1 MKVLFIEPPRR
12 VWPYMNHEDNFLT
25 KQAHLALAAA
35 LRVGGFRDVAILD
48 CLPLRMGW
56 KSLARQL
63 SQIRPDVVAIG
74 ENHAL
79 YSDEAMKAFSLVRR
93 IVPGAVTV
101 AGGAHF
107 TNLADAYLGAGGGV
121 RSASAPPWL
130 RPERGLIDYIVKG
143 EGDVTI
149 VDLVRHLAGG
159 SGLPEEIPGL
169 AFRDHGEVVHTA
181 PRELVSDLDTLPLP
195 AYDLVPMDKY
205 GTSRLL
211 FSPGGT
217 TIQHSRGCAHACSF
231 CVWWT
236 QMARRVVDRDG
247 KERLAPRWRT
257 RSVAGSVEEVELL
270 VHKYHRKALVFVDE
284 CWNLDPN
291 WGSQFADEI
300 IRRRIKVN
308 WFAFMRAD
316 HIIRDHR
323 SGVLEKLVNAG
334 LSHVS
339 VGAER
344 VEDEKLAGFAKSSYS
359 AEQTREAFA
368 LLKRHHPQVFRQATF
383 IVGVPDETRESM
395 LRQLEFARQL
405 DLDYPG
411 FHPLTPVPGTTLWEE
426 SIEAGIIEAENF
438 TEFDW
443 ATPVIRSA
451 TMSRREIEETLI
463 EMEKRYVRPSW
474 LLKGLV
480 SPYRYKR
487 AMYQW
492 FAKVSASMAL
502 GIARNTLFPSS
513 GALVPLEKP
522 VWYDG

>member
-1 MKVLFIEPPRR
+1 MKILFIEPPRR
-12 VWPYMNHEDNFLT
+12 VWPYMNHEDNYLT
-25 KQAHLALAAA
+25 KQAYLALAAA
-35 LRVGGFRDVAILD
+35 LRAAGFRQVGILD

-56 KSLARQL
+56 KSLSHKL
-63 SQIRPDVVAIG
+63 SQLRPDVVAVG

-79 YSDEAMKAFSLVRR
+79 YSDEAMKAFRLVRD
-93 IVPGAVTV
+93 VLPGAVTV

-107 TNLADAYLGAGGGV
+107 TNLADAYLGAGGGE
-121 RSASAPPWL
+121 RSARAPSWL
-130 RPERGLIDYIVKG
+130 RPARGAIDFIVKG

-149 VDLVRHLAGG
+149 VDLVRHLDG
-159 SGLPEEIPGL
+159 SGEAPADIPGL
-169 AFRDHGEVVHTA
+169 AFCEGGEVIHTS

-205 GTSRLL
+205 GSSRLL

-217 TIQHSRGCAHACSF
+217 TLQHSRGCAHACSF

-236 QMARRVVDRDG
+236 QMAKRVVDGDG
-247 KERLAPRWRT
+247 RERLAPRWRT
-257 RSVAGSVEEVELL
+257 RSVAGTIEEVELL
-270 VHKYHRKALVFVDE
+270 VRKYHRKALVFVDE
-284 CWNLDPN
+284 CWNLDPQ
-291 WGSQFADEI
+291 WGSEFAHEI
-300 IRRRIKVN
+300 LRRGIKVN

-323 SGVLEKLVNAG
+323 SGVLEKLVRAG

-344 VEDEKLAGFAKSSYS
+344 VEDEKLAGFSKSSYS

-368 LLKRHHPQVFRQATF
+368 VLKRHHPQVFRQATF
-383 IVGVPDETRESM
+383 IVGVPDETRASM
-395 LRQLEFARQL
+395 LRQLEFAREL

-411 FHPLTPVPGTTLWEE
+411 FHPLTPVPGTALWEE
-426 SIEAGIIEAENF
+426 SIEAGIIESESF

-463 EMEKRYVRPSW
+463 EMEKRYVRLPW
-474 LLKGLV
+474 LLKGLA
-480 SPYRYKR
+480 SRHDYKR

-502 GIARNTLFPSS
+502 GIARNSLSPSS

>member
-1 MKVLFIEPPRR
+1 MRVLFIEPPRR
-12 VWPYMNHEDNFLT
+12 VWPYMNHENNFLT
-25 KQAHLALAAA
+25 KQSYLALAAA
-35 LRVGGFRDVAILD
+35 LRQGGFRQLEILD
-48 CLPLRMGW
+48 CLPLKMGW
-56 KSLARQL
+56 KSLAREL
-63 SQIRPDVVAIG
+63 SYRRPDVVAIG

-79 YSDEAMKAFSLVRR
+79 YADEAMKAFSLVRETL
-93 IVPGAVTV
+93 PAAVTV

-107 TNLADAYLGAGGGV
+107 TNLADAYLGARGGR
-121 RSASAPPWL
+121 RSATAPAWL
-130 RPERGLIDYIVKG
+130 QPAHGLVDFIVKG

-149 VDLVRHLAGG
+149 VELARHLAGG
-159 SGLPEEIPGL
+159 GEPPEQIPGL
-169 AFRDHGEVVHTA
+169 AFRRDDNVVHTA

-195 AYDLVPMDKY
+195 AYDLVPMERY

-217 TIQHSRGCAHACSF
+217 TIQHSRGCAHACTF

-236 QMARRVVDRDG
+236 QMAKREVDGDG

-257 RSVAGSVEEVELL
+257 RSVAGTMEEVELL
-270 VHKYHRKALVFVDE
+270 VHKYGRRALVFVDE
-284 CWNLDPN
+284 CWNLDPK
-291 WGSQFADEI
+291 WSSEFADEVL
-300 IRRRIKVN
+300 RRGIKVN

-316 HIIRDHR
+316 HIIRDHH
-323 SGVLEKLVNAG
+323 SGVLEKLVRAG

-339 VGAER
+339 VGVER
-344 VEDEKLAGFAKSSYS
+344 VEDDKLAGFAKANYS
-359 AEQTREAFA
+359 AERTREAFD
-368 LLKRHHPQVFRQATF
+368 LLKSHHPGVFRQATF

-405 DLDYPG
+405 NLDYPG
-411 FHPLTPVPGTTLWEE
+411 FHPLTPVPGTSLWEE
-426 SIEAGIIEAENF
+426 AVEAGVIECETF

-463 EMEKRYVRPSW
+463 EMEKKYVRLPW
-474 LLKGLV
+474 LLKGLT
-480 SPYRYKR
+480 SRHSYKR

-492 FAKVSASMAL
+492 FARVSASMAL